1 MFNTSF
7 DSIHRASAQFSFELT
22 GDSRE
27 ILDLEITTLAH
38 ADYFE
43 AILESLIPNLVKKT
57 SSAGGNR

>member
-1 MFNTSF
+1 VFNTSH
-7 DSIHRASAQFSFELT
+7 DALQRASAQFSFELED
-22 GDSRE
+22 DSRE

-57 SSAGGNR
+57 SAAAGR